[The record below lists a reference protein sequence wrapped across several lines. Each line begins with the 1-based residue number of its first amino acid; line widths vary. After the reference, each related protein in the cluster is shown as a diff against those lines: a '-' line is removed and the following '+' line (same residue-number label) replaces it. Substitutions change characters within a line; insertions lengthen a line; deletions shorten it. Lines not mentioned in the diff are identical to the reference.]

1 MRAVIFDFDGV
12 LVDSEPLHYR
22 SLREALAPEG
32 IEISAQDYE
41 QVYLAYDDREAIR
54 IALERHGQPWSGERV
69 EALAQRKARSFE
81 GQLAEVP
88 LFPGARELVQSL
100 SAELPLAIASGALRA
115 EIEAILEGAGLRG
128 CFSAIVGADD
138 VARTKPDPL
147 PYLEAAHRLRAR
159 VPDLEPHECLAL
171 EDSPPGMAAARAA
184 GMTVVGVAHTY
195 AAQRLRGLAHH
206 VVDTLSEL
214 DLLALQALMP
224 SR

>member
-12 LVDSEPLHYR
+12 LVDSEPLHHR

-32 IEISAQDYE
+32 IEISTQEYE

-54 IALERHGQPWSGERV
+54 LALERHEKPCSQERV
-69 EALAQRKARSFE
+69 EQIALRKALHFE
-81 GQLAEVP
+81 ALLGRVP
-88 LFPGARELVQSL
+88 LFPGARELVRAL
-100 SAELPLAIASGALRA
+100 ARELPLGIASGALRG
-115 EIEAILEGAGLRG
+115 EIEAILERAGLRE
-128 CFSAIVGADD
+128 CFVTIVGADD
-138 VARTKPDPL
+138 VERTKPDPL
-147 PYLEAAHRLRAR
+147 PYLEAARLLRAH

-195 AAQRLRGLAHH
+195 AAARLRGLAHH
-206 VVDTLSEL
+206 VVESLVEL
-214 DLLALQALMP
+214 DLGALQALLP